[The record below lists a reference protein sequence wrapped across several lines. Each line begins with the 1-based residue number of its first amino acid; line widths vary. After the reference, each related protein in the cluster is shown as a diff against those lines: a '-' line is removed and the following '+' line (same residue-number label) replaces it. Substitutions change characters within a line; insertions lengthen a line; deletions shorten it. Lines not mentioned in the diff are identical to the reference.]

1 MPKFFAKRLKYIF
14 KNTDNLVE
22 DLFNEELTML
32 TSFKEFKF
40 FQAFRIPVENKDDV
54 RCMFE
59 YEDEMGK
66 YKSIMDAKL
75 QDVSITG
82 FGFISKARISVD
94 TNIRVSIQYK
104 RLRIDIEGHIV
115 RSFGYQPDL
124 TNETMTYGIE
134 LDEDDYPQMKRF
146 IEQYVMG
153 FSPERA
159 RDCITTMAISE
170 RYKKATE
177 GFEIFSLMLSL
188 FKDITAFG
196 SQEAFLNSMLEEI
209 SRILNSQRAS
219 IFLINPQTNELE
231 AVAALG
237 IDKSQL
243 KFDYRKGI
251 AGSVFT
257 TGVPLNIDAQT
268 DKVRFSQDM
277 DKKTGFETKSILCN
291 PISNRDDKVIGVIE
305 VLNKR
310 NQDRFTE
317 EDEKTMKVL
326 ALIFSSVFHNY
337 NPISEKSL
345 IRRFSTPY
353 DREFAYIG
361 KSASTNEIRKSIVK
375 LKDIDS
381 ALLIAGEYG
390 VGKKLLARIVHNEG
404 KRGLNKFIVVSC
416 KGVSEEEIEAKIFGN
431 ENIRSALE
439 ECQGGTVVFD
449 EVGHLPL
456 RLQTKLYKILV
467 DRFVPESH
475 ITHDVRA
482 IFTTSED
489 LRKKAQKDGEFN
501 VDLFNFMQESI
512 LLVEPLRKRPED
524 IESLTSYFLRK
535 ECRKQGL
542 LLKEFSDEIL
552 DQLKEYDWAGNVVEL
567 EQAVQKAVL
576 YNPKAHVINKLNKTG
591 ATPVIDISQSSMHG
605 LDAIPHA
612 RDYNLPLKER
622 VILVEREMI
631 LAEIKRN
638 KGNKSKAAKEMGI
651 SREALRKKLLQ
662 SDEVLAQLALQDH
675 QEKQAA

>member
-1 MPKFFAKRLKYIF
+1 
-14 KNTDNLVE
+14 
-22 DLFNEELTML
+22 ML

-40 FQAFRIPVENKDDV
+40 FQSFRIPVESKDDV
-54 RCMFE
+54 RCTFE
-59 YEDEMGK
+59 YEDDMGK
-66 YKSIMDAKL
+66 FHTIMDGTL
-75 QDVSITG
+75 QDISITG
-82 FGFISKARISVD
+82 LGFISKQRISVD
-94 TNIRVSIQYK
+94 TNTRISIQYK
-104 RLRIDIEGHIV
+104 RLRIDIEGHVV

-124 TNETMTYGIE
+124 TNETMTYGVE
-134 LDEDDYPQMKRF
+134 LDEDDYPQMRRF

-209 SRILNSQRAS
+209 SRILNAQRAS

-361 KSASTNEIRKSIVK
+361 KSSSTNEIRRSIVK

-381 ALLIAGEYG
+381 PLLITGEFG
-390 VGKKLLARIVHNEG
+390 VGKKLLGRIIHNEG
-404 KRGLNKFIVVSC
+404 KRGLNKFISISC
-416 KGVSEEEIEAKIFGN
+416 KGVEPEEVEDKLFGTA
-431 ENIRSALE
+431 ETRSALE
-439 ECQGGTVVFD
+439 ECKGGTLVFD
-449 EVGHLPL
+449 EIGYLPL
-456 RLQTKLYKILV
+456 GLQTKIYKVLQERRVPNSNITI
-467 DRFVPESH
+467 DIRF
-475 ITHDVRA
+475 
-482 IFTTSED
+482 IFTSSED
-489 LRKKAQKDGEFN
+489 LKKKSQKEGD
-501 VDLFNFMQESI
+501 FNFDLYNYMQESI
-512 LLVEPLRKRPED
+512 LMVEPLRKRPDD

-542 LLKEFSDEIL
+542 LLKEFSKEVL
-552 DQLKEYDWAGNVVEL
+552 DQLKQYDWSGNVIEL
-567 EQAVQKAVL
+567 QQAVQKAVL
-576 YNPKAHVINKLNKTG
+576 YNPKAHIINKLNKAG
-591 ATPVIDISQSSMHG
+591 ATPVIDLTQSSMHG
-605 LDAIPHA
+605 LDNIPHA
-612 RDYNLPLKER
+612 RDFELPLKDR
-622 VILVEREMI
+622 VALVEREMI

-662 SDEVLAQLALQDH
+662 SDEIIENLANEATETL
-675 QEKQAA
+675 KAA